1 MERLMGLALAA
12 AFAAT
17 AGFTTIPKNAG
28 TPETPAVKQ
37 QPVTPAPLRIAPYTK
52 TNSRKE

>member
-1 MERLMGLALAA
+1 MVKLMGLALAA

-17 AGFTTIPKNAG
+17 AGFATIPKNAG